1 MCNHKV
7 QVQGVFEKQYR
18 LADFFNMHWETYVK
32 DPKEYIQPEQY
43 KAVNSL
49 RVCRTAALGVDMY
62 ACPDCGDLTEVYH
75 SCKNRFCPTCSWQDT
90 IKWAERVKNQM
101 LDIPHRHIVFT
112 MPHGLNR
119 VIKENGKY
127 LLNTLM
133 VSTADTLK
141 DWIMHKYGVKVG
153 IISVLH
159 TFGEKKDI
167 HYHVHM
173 IVSWG
178 GMDKTTGVLKGIKG
192 EYVNYDFL
200 KNKFRCK
207 FEDWLVKLYDRGQLE
222 SRFKDRVSL
231 MRFIRQINKKNWMFH
246 IEPAMEVPSK
256 VVRYIGRYSKRAC
269 LSEYKITK
277 MEGEY
282 IGFRYKDYKNT
293 DIEGKPIEKEMVMH
307 YRDFFPRLL
316 QHVPLPYF
324 RLVRYY
330 GVYSNRSDIP
340 KEYLFKETNPVEE
353 PDSFNESELY
363 CSHCKKEKE
372 YQYTYVEKRIGKV
385 QQMRYTYI
393 RLDRIKRKVA

>member
-7 QVQGVFEKQYR
+7 QGKEVFEKKYR
-18 LADFFNMHWETYVK
+18 LADFFNMHWDTYVK
-32 DPKEYIQPEQY
+32 NPKEYIQPEQY

-49 RVCRTAALGVDMY
+49 RLCRTVALGIDTY
-62 ACPDCGDLTEVYH
+62 ACPDCGEVTEVYH

-90 IKWAERVKNQM
+90 VKWADRIKGQM
-101 LDIPHRHIVFT
+101 LDLPHRHIVFT
-112 MPHGLNR
+112 IPHKLNSI
-119 VIKENGKY
+119 VKENGKH

-133 VSTADTLK
+133 VSAADTLK
-141 DWIMHKYGVKVG
+141 DWILHKYGAKVG

-178 GMDKTTGVLKGIKG
+178 GLDKSTGVLKAIKG
-192 EYVNYDFL
+192 DYVNYGFL

-207 FEDWLVKLYDRGQLE
+207 FEDRLVKLYDSGQLNN
-222 SRFKDRVSL
+222 RFKDRVSF

-246 IEPAMEVPSK
+246 IEPPMEVPSK

-277 MEGEY
+277 MEGEH

-293 DIEGKPIEKEMVMH
+293 DVEGKPIEKELVMH

-330 GVYSNRSDIP
+330 GAYSNRSDIP
-340 KEYLFKETNPVEE
+340 KEYLYKETNSMEE
-353 PDSFNESELY
+353 TESYNENKLY
-363 CSHCKKEKE
+363 CSYCKKEKE
-372 YQYTYVEKRIGKV
+372 YQYTYIEKKIGKV
-385 QQMRYTYI
+385 QHKRFTYI
-393 RLDRIKRKVA
+393 RLDRIKRKAA